1 MEATTAMLLLTLT
14 TMATPTS
21 DNVTETYIYD
31 NVSTTSGKSPS
42 SVNPRSSGY
51 SSYYVSPTLDLVLYI
66 ATIIIAVVGCLA
78 NAYVLLAL
86 LLSKNSRASNINIFI
101 THQTILDLTSC
112 AFLFMS
118 LVLETVDYAETD
130 SSLALFVCWFFGAH
144 AITTTAG
151 NASVGGLMIITIE
164 RYVKIVHSVA
174 YRNHYRPW
182 MTRCGVIFPWIFGIC
197 TGFIPIV
204 ATSKV
209 VRGRCN
215 LGSYYINDWIAEIWN
230 IAKFILLYLG
240 PLFVFIFGYWKI
252 LMVIRRQKKLVGL
265 SQLQGTSSGAVTAQQ
280 KRSRRTEMNIIRTV
294 ILVSVSFA
302 LCFVCIRTYSILTGF
317 RVTPAIGSL
326 YLLFSVFSYS
336 NSCLNPFI
344 YATQY
349 EIVRSWWKVIIC
361 RLVRRQHVEEV
372 SMAQPVA
379 PDRNERMQSNK
390 IHVTTKN
397 L

>member
-1 MEATTAMLLLTLT
+1 MEATTAVLLLTLT

-21 DNVTETYIYD
+21 DNVTETYNYY

-42 SVNPRSSGY
+42 SVYPRSSGY
-51 SSYYVSPTLDLVLYI
+51 SSYFVSPTLSLVLYI
-66 ATIIIAVVGCLA
+66 ATIIIGVVGCLA

-86 LLSKNSRASNINIFI
+86 LLSKNSRSSNINIFI
-101 THQTILDLTSC
+101 THQTILDLTAC

-118 LVLETVDYAETD
+118 IVLRDVDYDEMD
-130 SSLALFVCWFFGAH
+130 SSLALFVCWFFGAYS
-144 AITTTAG
+144 ITITAS
-151 NASVGGLMIITIE
+151 NASVGGLLIITIE
-164 RYVKIVHSVA
+164 RYIKIVHSVA

-209 VRGRCN
+209 VRSGCIQGR
-215 LGSYYINDWIAEIWN
+215 YYMNDWSRVAWGV
-230 IAKFILLYLG
+230 AKFLLLYLG
-240 PLFVFIFGYWKI
+240 PLFVFIFGYLKI
-252 LMVIRRQKKLVGL
+252 LMVIRRQKKQVG
-265 SQLQGTSSGAVTAQQ
+265 QATSSGAAQQ
-280 KRSRRTEMNIIRTV
+280 QGSRRTEMNIIRTV

-302 LCFVCIRTYSILTGF
+302 LCFVCIRTYSILTRFDVAPG
-317 RVTPAIGSL
+317 ISSL
-326 YLLFSVFSYS
+326 YLLFSMFSYS
-336 NSCLNPFI
+336 NSGLNPFI

-349 EIVRSWWKVIIC
+349 EIVRRWWKVIVC
-361 RLVRRQHVEEV
+361 RVVRRQHVDEM
-372 SMAQPVA
+372 SMTQSVA
-379 PDRNERMQSNK
+379 PNRTERVQSTK